1 MYVPETYNTIH
12 TTPELKTDDD
22 ENFICVHIYGS
33 RKLFISKVFG
43 LKCLPELSL
52 GELLYFD

>member
-1 MYVPETYNTIH
+1 MYVPGKYNTIH
-12 TTPELKTDDD
+12 TQYRKETDDD
-22 ENFICVHIYGS
+22 ENFICVHIYAS